1 MALLPDNQIIEVMEN
16 QRQEIDS
23 LTSAMFDY
31 MRDIHRCEGTIARY
45 RRKWQQVKCFMLQN
59 QIKYYDSEVE
69 QAYLTSALGN
79 FDYNKL
85 NRKEKDLVNI
95 IEVLSEFQKTGRLW
109 MGPRKHHPKAFT
121 GSLGQIILDFI
132 RYRGNALTLSD
143 KTIQSYNI
151 YLYPLYCYTNSLG
164 KHITDITAS
173 DILSFIEKMD
183 PGLSAKNHVA
193 LGLFRLFFRHLYD
206 QQILKVDYSRIIPKD
221 NYKDQPK
228 LPSSFTDE
236 EIDTLLKAVDRGSPK
251 GKRDYAI
258 ILIATKLGL
267 RASDI
272 CELKFEH
279 IIWERNIITFNQYK
293 TGKATEL
300 PLLPEIGNAII
311 NYLKHGRPV
320 SEDCH
325 CFLHLQPPY
334 ERIHTHDIGNLVRR
348 NMTLAG
354 INIANR
360 KHGPHSLRH
369 SFASALLKENVP
381 LPVIS
386 EALGH
391 RKLESSMYYLRI
403 DLNSLRKCALD
414 VPPVPLSFY
423 EQKGGYYYE

>member
-1 MALLPDNQIIEVMEN
+1 
-16 QRQEIDS
+16 
-23 LTSAMFDY
+23 
-31 MRDIHRCEGTIARY
+31 MR
-45 RRKWQQVKCFMLQN
+45 QN
-59 QIKYYDSEVE
+59 QIKYYDTEVE
-69 QAYLTSALGN
+69 QAYLASTLGTYVYS
-79 FDYNKL
+79 DL
-85 NRKEKDLVNI
+85 NRKKKDLVNI
-95 IEVLSEFQKTGRLW
+95 IEVLCEFQRTGSIGI
-109 MGPRKHHPKAFT
+109 GPRKHHPKVFT
-121 GSLGQIILDFI
+121 GSFGQIILDFLQ
-132 RYRGNALTLSD
+132 YRKNVLKLSD
-143 KTIQSYNI
+143 KTIQSDII
-151 YLYPLYCYTNSLG
+151 YLYPLYCHASSLG

-173 DILSFIEKMD
+173 DILSYIEKMD
-183 PGLSAKNHVA
+183 PSLSAKKHVA
-193 LGLFRLFFRHLYD
+193 LGLYRLLFRHLYD
-206 QQILKVDYSRIIPKD
+206 QQILQVDYSQIIPRD
-221 NYKDQPK
+221 NYKNQPK

-293 TGKATEL
+293 TGKTTEL

-311 NYLKHGRPV
+311 NYLKYGRPV
-320 SEDCH
+320 SEDSH
-325 CFLHLQPPY
+325 CFLHVQWPY
-334 ERIHTHDIGNLVRR
+334 ERIHTSDIGNLVRR

-369 SFASALLKENVP
+369 SFASALLRENIP
-381 LPVIS
+381 LPIIS

-414 VPPVPLSFY
+414 VPPVPSSFY
-423 EQKGGYYYE
+423 EQKGGCYYE